1 MEPRSRGPSWPPT
14 SCGRSRSTRGCGRDL
29 RAQAAHAGGDPQGAR
44 EGGPVPAPQGA
55 RAGREHLPRRAADR
69 SGKPAGARDA
79 APGPHRPVRAG
90 DGRHRHPGPGGV
102 DASHRRVRAALLRR
116 DHRRASGRGQAP
128 AWRPRIRVRGVRMVA
143 GGDDLVREGR
153 GHPSSG
159 QRRRAAAVKQGG
171 PDPDAQPAPPARSGG
186 SLRTPPGVAAMKIHE
201 YQAKALL
208 RALAVSVPSGDVATT
223 PAEARAVAARL
234 GGRVVVKAQVHA
246 GGRGKAGGIKLAD
259 DPVAAERAALQVL
272 GMRLKTPQ
280 TPPEGIE
287 VRSVLVEEAS
297 AVERELYLSI
307 TLDRARSTH
316 VVMASQ
322 AGGMEIEEVA
332 AQSPEKILREWAH
345 PSLGLADYQA
355 RRLAFG
361 LGLAGE
367 QFRQGVALISN
378 LFPLYLAKDCSL
390 AEVNPPAETPDA
402 RVLALDAKLNFDD
415 SAIYRHK
422 EIVALRATNE
432 EDPLDVEASKY
443 SLNYIKL
450 DGNVGCMVN
459 GAGLAMATMDIIKLA
474 GGEPANFLDVGGG
487 ASPEQIEN
495 AFRILSS
502 DPSVKAVFINVFG
515 GILRVDRLAEG
526 IIAAVKKLGLQL
538 PVVLRAEGTNVE
550 QGKKMLAE
558 SGPALVMA
566 DDMGEGGTTHEGF
579 AVWNTVED
587 AVRATGADCALIFV
601 PPPAAADAIMEA
613 TDAGM
618 PLVVCITEGVPVTD
632 MVRVKAFLG
641 RRTSRLIGPNC

>member
-1 MEPRSRGPSWPPT
+1 
-14 SCGRSRSTRGCGRDL
+14 
-29 RAQAAHAGGDPQGAR
+29 
-44 EGGPVPAPQGA
+44 
-55 RAGREHLPRRAADR
+55 
-69 SGKPAGARDA
+69 
-79 APGPHRPVRAG
+79 
-90 DGRHRHPGPGGV
+90 
-102 DASHRRVRAALLRR
+102 
-116 DHRRASGRGQAP
+116 
-128 AWRPRIRVRGVRMVA
+128 
-143 GGDDLVREGR
+143 
-153 GHPSSG
+153 
-159 QRRRAAAVKQGG
+159 
-171 PDPDAQPAPPARSGG
+171 
-186 SLRTPPGVAAMKIHE
+186 MKIHE

-208 RALAVSVPSGDVATT
+208 REFAVPVPAGEAART
-223 PAEARAVAARL
+223 PAEAKAVAARL

-259 DPVAAERAALQVL
+259 DPVAAEAAAQTIL

-280 TPPEGIE
+280 TPPEGIA
-287 VRSVLVEEAS
+287 VRSVLVEQAS

-345 PSLGLADYQA
+345 PALGLADYQA

-367 QFRQGVALISN
+367 QQKQGVALIRS
-378 LFPLYLAKDCSL
+378 LFTLYLAKDCSL
-390 AEVNPPAETPDA
+390 AEINPLVVTRDG

-415 SAIYRHK
+415 NALYRHG
-422 EIVALRATNE
+422 EIRALRDANE

-443 SLNYIKL
+443 GLNYIKL

-502 DPSVKAVFINVFG
+502 DARVKAVFINVFG

-526 IIAAVKKLGLQL
+526 LIAAVKKLGLRL
-538 PVVLRAEGTNVE
+538 PVVVRMEGTNVE
-550 QGKKMLAE
+550 LGRKMLAE
-558 SGPALVMA
+558 SGLRFVTA
-566 DDMGEGGTTHEGF
+566 DDMG
-579 AVWNTVED
+579 D
-587 AVRATGADCALIFV
+587 GARKVVAL
-601 PPPAAADAIMEA
+601 AK
-613 TDAGM
+613 G
-618 PLVVCITEGVPVTD
+618 
-632 MVRVKAFLG
+632 
-641 RRTSRLIGPNC
+641 SR